1 MGILSSMYTGI
12 SGMQAQGE
20 ALAIYGD
27 NISNANTTGFK
38 TSRPEFQD
46 VIAKSLKGLLGG
58 NQIGRGTRLSAV
70 NPIFSQGS
78 IVQTE
83 SSTDLSITGD
93 GFFVMKGQDGQSF
106 TRNGSFHFDKDG
118 KLINSDNYRVQ
129 GFQADANGKITSKMG
144 DLSVDRTVIDA
155 KKSSEVKMFMN
166 LDLRADK
173 ALQFDPNRPDQTNH
187 FATGVTV
194 YDTAGTAHVIT
205 MYFNKTDDGVWQ
217 WHAMAKGEEV
227 NGGKPN
233 TQVEQA
239 NGTLT
244 FDTDGKLLSQQMGKN
259 SFQFN
264 KGAQPDQQIHFDFGM
279 DKKSGGDGTA
289 VTMFG
294 TASETYKSTQDGYT
308 AGTLSG
314 LTFNDDG
321 SLAAV
326 YSNGQNV
333 TLAQVAL
340 AKFENPEGMF
350 KMGQN
355 RYRESRLSGAPTIG
369 APTQGGRGSIAA
381 KTIEGSTTDI
391 ASEFINLM
399 NAQRNFQA
407 DTKVISVSDEMM
419 QDVLNLKRN

>member
-1 MGILSSMYTGI
+1 MGILGSMYTGI

-38 TSRPEFQD
+38 VSRPEFQD

-70 NPIFSQGS
+70 NPVFSQGS

-83 SSTDLSITGD
+83 SATDLAITGD
-93 GFFVMKGQDGQSF
+93 GFFVIKGPDGQSYS
-106 TRNGSFHFDKDG
+106 RNGAFHFDKDG
-118 KLINSDNYRVQ
+118 KLINADGYKVQ
-129 GFQADANGKITSKMG
+129 GFQAQEDGKMTSKMG
-144 DLSVDRTVIDA
+144 DISVDRTVIDA
-155 KKSSEVKMFMN
+155 KKTKDVNMFMN
-166 LDLRADK
+166 LDLRTDK
-173 ALQFDPNRPDQTNH
+173 KMQFDPANPDKTSA

-194 YDTAGTAHVIT
+194 YDSAGTSHVVT
-205 MYFNKTDDGVWQ
+205 CYFNKTDDGVWA
-217 WHAMAKGEEV
+217 WHAMAKGEELA
-227 NGGKPN
+227 GGQPG
-233 TQVEQA
+233 TMVEQA
-239 NGTLT
+239 NGSLT
-244 FDTDGKLLSQQMGKN
+244 FDTDGKLKSHSVGSN
-259 SFQFN
+259 SFNFN
-264 KGAQPDQQIHFDFGM
+264 KGALPGQAINFNFG
-279 DKKSGGDGTA
+279 DEKASGGAGTQ
-289 VTMFG
+289 VTQFG
-294 TASETYKSTQDGYT
+294 TASEAYKTTQDGFS

-314 LTFNDDG
+314 LTFSDDG
-321 SLAAV
+321 TLAAV

-333 TLAQVAL
+333 NLAQVAL
-340 AKFENPEGMF
+340 GKFENSEGLF

-355 RYRESRLSGAPTIG
+355 RYRESRLSGQATIG
-369 APTQGGRGSIAA
+369 APGAGGRGTITS

-419 QDVLNLKRN
+419 QDVLALKRT

>member
-38 TSRPEFQD
+38 VSRPEFQD

-58 NQIGRGTRLSAV
+58 NQIGRGTRLAAV

-78 IVQTE
+78 IIQTE
-83 SSTDLSITGD
+83 SSTDLAVTGD
-93 GFFVMKGQDGQSF
+93 GFFTVKGQDGQSY
-106 TRNGSFHFDKDG
+106 TRNGAFHFDKDG
-118 KLINSDNYRVQ
+118 KLINADGYHVL
-129 GFQADANGKITSKMG
+129 GFQADGNGKVTSKMG
-144 DLSVDRTVIDA
+144 EISVDHTVIDA
-155 KKSSEVKMFMN
+155 KKSSEVNMFMN

-173 ALQFDPNRPDQTNH
+173 AMQFDPTNPDRTSH

-194 YDTAGTAHVIT
+194 FDTAGTAHVVT
-205 MYFNKTDDGVWQ
+205 MYFNKTDDGTWT
-217 WHAMAKGEEV
+217 WHAMAKGEEIV
-227 NGGKPN
+227 GGQPN
-233 TQVEQA
+233 TMLEQA
-239 NGTLT
+239 TGQLT
-244 FDTDGKLLSQQMGKN
+244 FGTDGKLLTQTTNKN

-264 KGAQPDQQIHFDFGM
+264 KGAQPDQEIKFNFGH
-279 DKKSGGDGTA
+279 DKASGGDGNE

-294 TASETYKSTQDGYT
+294 TASEAYKTTQDGFT

-321 SLAAV
+321 TLAAV
-326 YSNGQNV
+326 YSNGQNM
-333 TLAQVAL
+333 TLAQIAL

-350 KMGQN
+350 KMGKN
-355 RYRESRLSGAPTIG
+355 LFRESRLSGQPTIG
-369 APTQGGRGSIAA
+369 APGTGGRGQISA

-407 DTKVISVSDEMM
+407 NTKVISVSDEMM
-419 QDVLNLKRN
+419 QDVLNLKRS